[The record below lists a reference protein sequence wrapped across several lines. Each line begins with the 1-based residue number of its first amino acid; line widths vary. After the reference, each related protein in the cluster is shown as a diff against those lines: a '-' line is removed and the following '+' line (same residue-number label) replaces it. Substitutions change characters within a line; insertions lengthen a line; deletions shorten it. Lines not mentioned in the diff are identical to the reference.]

1 MTGIID
7 FFSNLEIHEI
17 ILWCLILL
25 LLVWEFFIQRRLRRP
40 LEYDIKLLK
49 SKFRELDFS
58 SELSKKE
65 IRELYKKMKLAEQ
78 EIQKIKRR
86 KLAAEERVPG
96 GKLKINKQHILIIRM
111 IESTEEMKVPADLAV
126 AYYLH
131 VFKDKVRANYTEVL
145 GDLVEYKLVD
155 LVSED
160 GKTYVVLTDKGI
172 KSAQVIKK
180 MGK

>member
-1 MTGIID
+1 MNNIID
-7 FFSNLEIHEI
+7 FFSNLKAHEI
-17 ILWCLILL
+17 VLWCLIVF
-25 LLVWEFFIQRRLRRP
+25 LLVWEFIIQRRLRRP
-40 LEYDIKLLK
+40 LEYDVKELK
-49 SKFRELDFS
+49 SKLRKLDFS
-58 SELSKKE
+58 AELSKKE
-65 IRELYKKMKLAEQ
+65 IKELYKKMKLAEQ
-78 EIQKIKRR
+78 EIQEIKRR
-86 KLAAEERVPG
+86 KKAAEERIPG

-131 VFKDKVRANYTEVL
+131 VFKDKNRSNYTEVL

-160 GKTYVVLTDKGI
+160 GNTYVVLTEKGL